1 MKRSEIKRRPLA
13 DTVLA
18 SLEPEEK
25 DYRTNYGSDDEK
37 IYFFVSKKG
46 NKRWDLRYKDSKGK
60 WRWAGLGA
68 YPDTT
73 IKMAKQKAREFLEE
87 LQKKGT
93 SPVDRHK
100 EEKRDVTVKGVFE
113 LFFEKQKR
121 NNVSEKQLKEMV
133 NAFEKHVFPF
143 IGKSPV
149 YKVTIQDCTAI
160 QKRLQDR
167 GTYSTAD
174 KIRSW
179 LNRTFRHAIACGLT
193 ENNPAGYLIDVS
205 VKRPQSK
212 NFPYLLEDELPDF
225 LRALRESRH
234 STLTTLSA
242 AWLVIYTASRPGMV
256 RWAEWSEFDF
266 KEKTWTIEAEKMK
279 MKKSHVI
286 PLTTQVITLLEKL
299 REYTGYS
306 KYLFPSDYSTR
317 QPVMSDATINKAF
330 SLIGYKR
337 KMTGH
342 GSRHT
347 FKTLV
352 AEHGWN
358 KDWSELQ
365 LAHTKKGIEDV
376 YNKAQYLKPRSIMMQ
391 WYNNYLDA
399 LEKGITDKELKQF
412 RKRVNKVIDYEDED

>member
-25 DYRTNYGSDDEK
+25 EYRENYGSDG
-37 IYFFVSKKG
+37 IYFAVKPNGS
-46 NKRWDLRYKDSKGK
+46 KRWILRYKDSNNS
-60 WRWAGLGA
+60 WRWSGLGT
-68 YPDTT
+68 YPATT
-73 IKMAKQKAREFLEE
+73 AKMARDKAQAFIKE
-87 LQKKGT
+87 LQKEGT
-93 SPVDRHK
+93 SPVDK
-100 EEKRDVTVKGVFE
+100 KKGEKRDATVKGVFE
-113 LFFEKQKR
+113 LFYQKQKL
-121 NNVSEKQLKEMV
+121 NKVSQKQLNEMN
-133 NAFEKHVFPF
+133 NAFERHVLPF
-143 IGKSPV
+143 IGKTPI
-149 YKVTIQDCTAI
+149 YKVTVQECFDI

-167 GTYSTAD
+167 GTFSTAD

-179 LNRTFRHAIACGLT
+179 LNRTFRHAVACGLT
-193 ENNPAGYLIDVS
+193 DTNPASYLIDAS
-205 VKRPQSK
+205 IKRPPSQ

-225 LRALRESRH
+225 LRALRESRY
-234 STLTTLSA
+234 STHTTLSA

-266 KEKTWTIEAEKMK
+266 EEKTWTIEADKMK
-279 MKKSHVI
+279 MKKAHII
-286 PLTTQVITLLEKL
+286 PLTNQVIALLESLK
-299 REYTGYS
+299 EYTGHS
-306 KYLFPSDYSTR
+306 KYLFPSDYATR

-376 YNKAQYLKPRSIMMQ
+376 YNKAQYLKPRAIMMQ
-391 WYNNYLDA
+391 WYNDYLNA
-399 LEKGITDKELKQF
+399 LEQGITEQQSKEF
-412 RKRVNKVIDYEDED
+412 AARVNKVIDYDD